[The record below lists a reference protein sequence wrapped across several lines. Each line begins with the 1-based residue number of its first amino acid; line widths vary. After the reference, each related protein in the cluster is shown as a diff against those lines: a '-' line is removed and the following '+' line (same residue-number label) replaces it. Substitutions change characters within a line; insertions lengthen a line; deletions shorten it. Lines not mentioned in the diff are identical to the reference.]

1 MKEIKMADARLV
13 TKYGE
18 VLINFYPEVAPKT
31 VASIKERIAE
41 GFYDGLTFHRV
52 IEGFMA
58 QCGDAE
64 SSGREGVDYTL
75 EAEFSEVEHT
85 RGILSMAR
93 MGHDIHSASTQFFI
107 CYDAHPHLDGEYTV
121 FGEVESGM
129 EAVDQLKNGDEM
141 VEFTLCD

>member
-1 MKEIKMADARLV
+1 MANAKL
-13 TKYGE
+13 TTAHGE
-18 VLINFYPEVAPKT
+18 VLINFYPDVAPKT

-52 IEGFMA
+52 IDGFMA
-58 QCGDAE
+58 QCGDPEA
-64 SSGREGVDYTL
+64 SGRPNVDYNL
-75 EAEFSEVEHT
+75 EAEFSEVEHK

-107 CYDAHPHLDGEYTV
+107 CYDDTPHLDGDYTV

-129 EAVDQLKNGDEM
+129 EAVDELVNGDEM
-141 VEFTLCD
+141 IEFTLLD

>member
-1 MKEIKMADARLV
+1 MADARLV
-13 TKYGE
+13 TKHGE
-18 VLINFYPEVAPKT
+18 VLINFYPDVAPKT
-31 VASIKERIAE
+31 VASIKERISE

-52 IEGFMA
+52 IDGFMA

-75 EAEFSEVEHT
+75 KAEFSEMEHK

-93 MGHDIHSASTQFFI
+93 LGHDIHSASTQFFI
-107 CYDAHPHLDGEYTV
+107 CYEDQPHLDGEYTI

-129 EAVDQLKNGDEM
+129 EAVDELVNGDEM
-141 VEFTLCD
+141 VEFTLVEGDA